1 MVAKRSVESTWRGG
15 WRCDVKAGDFVLTS
29 DEPES
34 VGGTNSGPQPTE
46 IFLASI
52 ASCFTLAI
60 AYCAR
65 KQSIVLHE
73 LTVTVTG
80 IYDGPRFRAITISSR
95 LGCDPA
101 DVGPLVNAA
110 EKVCY
115 VNNTLRSGVELV
127 VEAAAAVASQNRLAV
142 IGDGM

>member
-15 WRCDVKAGDFVLTS
+15 WRCDVRAGDFVLTS

-34 VGGTNSGPQPTE
+34 IGGTNTGPQPTE

-60 AYCAR
+60 AYCAQKR
-65 KQSIVLHE
+65 SIALGE

-80 IYDGPRFRAITISSR
+80 IYDGPRFRAIKITSR
-95 LGCDPA
+95 VGCDPA
-101 DVGPLVNAA
+101 ELGPLVSAA

-115 VNNTLRSGVELV
+115 VTNTLRSGVELV
-127 VEAAAAVASQNRLAV
+127 FEAAAAVAS
-142 IGDGM
+142 

>member
-1 MVAKRSVESTWRGG
+1 MVAKRTVESTWRGG
-15 WRCDVKAGDFVLTS
+15 WRCDVKAGDFALTS

-52 ASCFTLAI
+52 ASCFTLAV
-60 AYCAR
+60 AYSAQ
-65 KQSIVLHE
+65 KQSIALHE

-101 DVGPLVNAA
+101 DVGPLVKAA

-115 VNNTLRSGVELV
+115 VTNTLRSGVELV
-127 VEAAAAVASQNRLAV
+127 FEAAAAVPSQNPRAV
-142 IGDGM
+142 IDDDM

>member
-1 MVAKRSVESTWRGG
+1 MIAKRAVESTWRGG
-15 WRCDVKAGDFVLTS
+15 WRCDVRAGDFVLAS

-46 IFLASI
+46 LFLASI

-60 AYCAR
+60 VYSAR
-65 KQSIVLHE
+65 KRSIVLRD

-80 IYDGPRFRAITISSR
+80 IYDGPRFRTINISSR

-110 EKVCY
+110 QKVCY
-115 VNNTLRSGVELV
+115 VTNTLRSGVELV
-127 VEAAAAVASQNRLAV
+127 VEA
-142 IGDGM
+142 GDSM

>member
-1 MVAKRSVESTWRGG
+1 MVAERSVESTWRGG
-15 WRCDVKAGDFVLTS
+15 WRCEVKAGDFVLTS
-29 DEPES
+29 DEPEN
-34 VGGTNSGPQPTE
+34 VGGSNSGPQPTE

-60 AYCAR
+60 AYSAR
-65 KQSIVLHE
+65 KQSIVLNE

-80 IYDGPRFRAITISSR
+80 VYDGPRFRAIRVSSR

-101 DVGPLVNAA
+101 NVEPLVRAA

-115 VNNTLRSGVELV
+115 VTNTLRSGVELV
-127 VEAAAAVASQNRLAV
+127 VEAGVAVTSKDRLAG
-142 IGDGM
+142 IGD